1 MAGNIK
7 GITIEIGGDTQPL
20 QTALKGLNKQA
31 SEATKELRQIDKAL
45 KFDTGNVTLLTQ
57 KQEVLA
63 KQVETTK
70 EKLATLRQAQA
81 QVEAQFKAGN
91 IGADQ
96 YRAFQREVEST
107 QTVLKGYESK
117 LESVN
122 RALSENGAQVETN
135 QSKLNRLQNEQAQ
148 LVSESE
154 KLQSSFKL
162 QESALATTA
171 SEADK
176 LALAQQKVAS
186 HSEILEKQIHN
197 LEQQLSLTKSEYG
210 ENSVEA
216 NKLEKTLNETK
227 TAYNNLQNEMEE
239 LASSSASSKASLE
252 ETNSLLK
259 ADLLMEFGDQLGE
272 LSQKLIDF
280 GQQSLDAFLEVDE
293 GMDIIVTKTG
303 ATGSALEEMTDIAK
317 TLATELPTDF
327 NTAGSAVGELNTQFG
342 LTGDALKSA
351 STQLIQFSEINGSDV
366 TSSAISAKQA
376 IEAYGLEATDLSSVL
391 DTVTYTSQSTGV
403 GVQELMDKAVAGAPQ
418 IKALGLSF
426 DEGVTL
432 MGQFEKA
439 GIDSS
444 AALSSLSKAAVKYAG
459 DGLTLQEGLAGTIE
473 QIKTSTS
480 ETEAL
485 SLASEIFGSKAAPRM
500 VDAIKRGAL
509 SFEDLAGTADK
520 AAGIV
525 TQTYEGTLDPIDQFT
540 TAQNTAKLAM
550 AEMGDA
556 IAATLAPIL
565 EILASLLQA
574 VATWFSGLSEPVK
587 QFIVIVG
594 SLVAALGLVLPIF
607 IALQA
612 AAMAMGTTIMGMITA
627 AAPIVGIILGVIAV
641 VALLV
646 VGIQQ
651 LWQHHEGFRTAV
663 TEIWNAIYAFL
674 SVIIQQISSFVMSIW
689 GTLTTW
695 WTENQQLI
703 LNAANTVWTAIS
715 TVIQTIMTILG
726 PYLQASWENI
736 KLIITTAWDII
747 KVVVETA
754 INVVL
759 GIIKAVMQIIT
770 GDWSGAWETI
780 KQVVSTV
787 WEAIKSLISIVLSA
801 IAQFISNSWNGI
813 KGTMTNLL
821 NSIKSVV
828 SNVWNSIKSTISSI
842 LSSIGSTVSS
852 VWNGMK
858 ATISGVLSGISNTVS
873 SVWNGVKSTITNAI
887 NGAKNAVSSAI
898 NAITN
903 AINGAKNAVSSAIN
917 AIKNLFN
924 FKIKWP
930 HIPLPHFSVSG
941 SANPL
946 DWLKGGLPKISIQWY
961 AKGGILTKPTA
972 FGMTGNSLMVGG
984 EAGREAVLPL
994 NNQTLGS
1001 IGRSIAA
1008 TMPSK
1013 GTTITVNIT
1022 DVVIREEADMKKLAD
1037 YVAGR
1042 LADEMAR
1049 QALLRGGTV

>member
-20 QTALKGLNKQA
+20 QNALKGVNKQA

-154 KLQSSFKL
+154 KLNSSFKL
-162 QESALATTA
+162 QESALGSTA

-176 LALAQQKVAS
+176 LALAEQKVAS

-210 ENSVEA
+210 ENSIEA

-366 TSSAISAKQA
+366 TSSALSAKQA

-391 DTVTYTSQSTGV
+391 DTVTYTSQATGV
-403 GVQELMDKAVAGAPQ
+403 GVQELMDKAVVGAPQ

-439 GIDSS
+439 GVDSS

-459 DGLTLQEGLAGTIE
+459 DGLTLQDGLAGTIE

-540 TAQNTAKLAM
+540 TA
-550 AEMGDA
+550 
-556 IAATLAPIL
+556 
-565 EILASLLQA
+565 
-574 VATWFSGLSEPVK
+574 PVK

-612 AAMAMGTTIMGMITA
+612 ATMAMGTTIMGVVTA
-627 AAPIVGIILGVIAV
+627 AAPIVGIILGVIAAI
-641 VALLV
+641 ALLV

-787 WEAIKSLISIVLSA
+787 WEAIKSLISIVLNA

-821 NSIKSVV
+821 NSIKGVV
-828 SNVWNSIKSTISSI
+828 SNVWNGIESTISSI

-858 ATISGVLSGISNTVS
+858 ATISGVLNGISNTVS
-873 SVWNGVKSTITNAI
+873 SVWNGVKSTITI
-887 NGAKNAVSSAI
+887 
-898 NAITN
+898 

-972 FGMTGNSLMVGG
+972 FGMTGDSLMVGG

-1008 TMPSK
+1008 TMPNK
-1013 GTTITVNIT
+1013 GTSITVNIT

-1042 LADEMAR
+1042 LADEMNR

>member
-20 QTALKGLNKQA
+20 QNALKGVNKQA

-154 KLQSSFKL
+154 KLNSSFKL
-162 QESALATTA
+162 QESALGSTA

-176 LALAQQKVAS
+176 LALAEQKVAS

-210 ENSVEA
+210 ENSIEA

-366 TSSAISAKQA
+366 TSSALSAKQA

-391 DTVTYTSQSTGV
+391 DTVTYTSQATGV
-403 GVQELMDKAVAGAPQ
+403 GVQELMDKAVVGAPQ

-439 GIDSS
+439 GVDSS

-459 DGLTLQEGLAGTIE
+459 DGLTLQ
-473 QIKTSTS
+473 
-480 ETEAL
+480 
-485 SLASEIFGSKAAPRM
+485 
-500 VDAIKRGAL
+500 
-509 SFEDLAGTADK
+509 
-520 AAGIV
+520 
-525 TQTYEGTLDPIDQFT
+525 
-540 TAQNTAKLAM
+540 
-550 AEMGDA
+550 
-556 IAATLAPIL
+556 
-565 EILASLLQA
+565 
-574 VATWFSGLSEPVK
+574 
-587 QFIVIVG
+587 
-594 SLVAALGLVLPIF
+594 
-607 IALQA
+607 
-612 AAMAMGTTIMGMITA
+612 
-627 AAPIVGIILGVIAV
+627 
-641 VALLV
+641 
-646 VGIQQ
+646 
-651 LWQHHEGFRTAV
+651 
-663 TEIWNAIYAFL
+663 
-674 SVIIQQISSFVMSIW
+674 
-689 GTLTTW
+689 
-695 WTENQQLI
+695 
-703 LNAANTVWTAIS
+703 
-715 TVIQTIMTILG
+715 
-726 PYLQASWENI
+726 
-736 KLIITTAWDII
+736 
-747 KVVVETA
+747 
-754 INVVL
+754 
-759 GIIKAVMQIIT
+759 
-770 GDWSGAWETI
+770 
-780 KQVVSTV
+780 
-787 WEAIKSLISIVLSA
+787 
-801 IAQFISNSWNGI
+801 
-813 KGTMTNLL
+813 
-821 NSIKSVV
+821 
-828 SNVWNSIKSTISSI
+828 
-842 LSSIGSTVSS
+842 
-852 VWNGMK
+852 
-858 ATISGVLSGISNTVS
+858 
-873 SVWNGVKSTITNAI
+873 
-887 NGAKNAVSSAI
+887 
-898 NAITN
+898 
-903 AINGAKNAVSSAIN
+903 
-917 AIKNLFN
+917 
-924 FKIKWP
+924 
-930 HIPLPHFSVSG
+930 
-941 SANPL
+941 
-946 DWLKGGLPKISIQWY
+946 
-961 AKGGILTKPTA
+961 
-972 FGMTGNSLMVGG
+972 
-984 EAGREAVLPL
+984 
-994 NNQTLGS
+994 
-1001 IGRSIAA
+1001 
-1008 TMPSK
+1008 
-1013 GTTITVNIT
+1013 
-1022 DVVIREEADMKKLAD
+1022 
-1037 YVAGR
+1037 
-1042 LADEMAR
+1042 
-1049 QALLRGGTV
+1049 

>member
-20 QTALKGLNKQA
+20 QNALKGVNKQA

-122 RALSENGAQVETN
+122 KALSDNGTQVESN
-135 QSKLNRLQNEQAQ
+135 RSKLNRLQNEQAQ

-154 KLQSSFKL
+154 KLNSSFKL

-186 HSEILEKQIHN
+186 HSEILEKQLHN

-227 TAYNNLQNEMEE
+227 TSYNNLQNEMEG

-391 DTVTYTSQSTGV
+391 DTVTYTSQATGV

-439 GIDSS
+439 GVDSS

-459 DGLTLQEGLAGTIE
+459 EGLTLQEGLAGTIG
-473 QIKTSTS
+473 QIKASTS

-525 TQTYEGTLDPIDQFT
+525 TRTYEGTLDPIDKFT

-550 AEMGDA
+550 AEIGDA
-556 IAATLAPIL
+556 IAATLAPFL
-565 EILASLLQA
+565 EVLASLLQA

-703 LNAANTVWTAIS
+703 LKAANTVWTAIS

-754 INVVL
+754 INVIL

-770 GDWSGAWETI
+770 GDWSGTWETI

-787 WEAIKSLISIVLSA
+787 WEAIKSLISIVLNA

-813 KGTMTNLL
+813 K
-821 NSIKSVV
+821 
-828 SNVWNSIKSTISSI
+828 STISSI
-842 LSSIGSTVSS
+842 LSSISSTVSS
-852 VWNGMK
+852 IWNGMK
-858 ATISGVLSGISNTVS
+858 ATISGVQSGISSAVS
-873 SVWNGVKSTITNAI
+873 SVWNGVKST
-887 NGAKNAVSSAI
+887 
-898 NAITN
+898 ITN

-1008 TMPSK
+1008 TMPNK

-1037 YVAGR
+1037 YVAGQ
-1042 LADEMAR
+1042 LADEMTR

>member
-7 GITIEIGGDTQPL
+7 GITIEIGGDTHPL
-20 QTALKGLNKQA
+20 QNALKGVNKQA

-70 EKLATLRQAQA
+70 EKLATLRQAQS
-81 QVEAQFKAGN
+81 QVEAQFKSGN

-96 YRAFQREVEST
+96 YRAFQREVEGT

-154 KLQSSFKL
+154 KLNSSFKL

-176 LALAQQKVAS
+176 LALAQQKVTS

-216 NKLEKTLNETK
+216 NKLEKTLNET
-227 TAYNNLQNEMEE
+227 NN
-239 LASSSASSKASLE
+239 
-252 ETNSLLK
+252 LLK

-391 DTVTYTSQSTGV
+391 DTVTYTSQATGV

-418 IKALGLSF
+418 IKAFGLSF

-439 GIDSS
+439 GVDSS
-444 AALSSLSKAAVKYAG
+444 AALSSLS
-459 DGLTLQEGLAGTIE
+459 
-473 QIKTSTS
+473 
-480 ETEAL
+480 
-485 SLASEIFGSKAAPRM
+485 
-500 VDAIKRGAL
+500 
-509 SFEDLAGTADK
+509 K

-525 TQTYEGTLDPIDQFT
+525 TQTYEGTLDPIDKFT

-556 IAATLAPIL
+556 NAATLAPIL

-594 SLVAALGLVLPIF
+594 SLVSALGLVLPIF

-612 AAMAMGTTIMGMITA
+612 AATAMGTTIMGMITT

-759 GIIKAVMQIIT
+759 GIIKAVMQLIT
-770 GDWSGAWETI
+770 GDWSGAWEAI

-801 IAQFISNSWNGI
+801 IVQFISNSWNGI

-887 NGAKNAVSSAI
+887 NGSKKY
-898 NAITN
+898 
-903 AINGAKNAVSSAIN
+903 G
-917 AIKNLFN
+917 LFS
-924 FKIKWP
+924 
-930 HIPLPHFSVSG
+930 HQCH
-941 SANPL
+941 
-946 DWLKGGLPKISIQWY
+946 
-961 AKGGILTKPTA
+961 
-972 FGMTGNSLMVGG
+972 
-984 EAGREAVLPL
+984 
-994 NNQTLGS
+994 
-1001 IGRSIAA
+1001 
-1008 TMPSK
+1008 
-1013 GTTITVNIT
+1013 
-1022 DVVIREEADMKKLAD
+1022 
-1037 YVAGR
+1037 
-1042 LADEMAR
+1042 
-1049 QALLRGGTV
+1049 

>member
-20 QTALKGLNKQA
+20 QNALKGVNKQA

-122 RALSENGAQVETN
+122 KALSDNGTQVESN
-135 QSKLNRLQNEQAQ
+135 RSKLNRLQNEQAQ

-154 KLQSSFKL
+154 KLNSSFKL

-227 TAYNNLQNEMEE
+227 TSYNNLQNEMEG

-280 GQQSLDAFLEVDE
+280 GQQSLDAFLKVDE

-391 DTVTYTSQSTGV
+391 DTVTYTSQATGV

-439 GIDSS
+439 GVDSS

-459 DGLTLQEGLAGTIE
+459 DGLTLQEGLAGTIG
-473 QIKTSTS
+473 QIKASTS

-525 TQTYEGTLDPIDQFT
+525 TRTYEGTLDPIDKFT

-550 AEMGDA
+550 AEIGDA

-612 AAMAMGTTIMGMITA
+612 AAMAMGTTVMGMITA

-703 LNAANTVWTAIS
+703 LKAANTVWTAIS

-754 INVVL
+754 INVLL

-770 GDWSGAWETI
+770 GDWSGTWETI

-787 WEAIKSLISIVLSA
+787 WEAIKSLISIVLNA

-813 KGTMTNLL
+813 K
-821 NSIKSVV
+821 
-828 SNVWNSIKSTISSI
+828 STISSI
-842 LSSIGSTVSS
+842 LSSISSTVSS
-852 VWNGMK
+852 IWNGMK
-858 ATISGVLSGISNTVS
+858 ATISGVLSGISSAVS
-873 SVWNGVKSTITNAI
+873 SVWNGIKST
-887 NGAKNAVSSAI
+887 
-898 NAITN
+898 ITN

-1008 TMPSK
+1008 TMPNK

-1037 YVAGR
+1037 YVAGQ
-1042 LADEMAR
+1042 LADEMTR